1 MYWNYRLV
9 RHESRVFLAEVYYPE
24 LVREEGEPGWM
35 FCEARL
41 EAVAFGGDDYYDSEE
56 EGIRETRWAL
66 ESMLLAFEKPILR
79 AVPNPDN
86 SELVGDMVEELPV

>member
-1 MYWNYRLV
+1 MHWNYRLV
-9 RHESRVFLAEVYYPE
+9 RHQGRVFLAEVYYPE
-24 LVREEGEPGWM
+24 LVREQDEPGWM

-41 EAVAFGGDDYYDSEE
+41 EAVVGGDYYDSEE

-86 SELVGDMVEELPV
+86 SELVSYMVEELSV